1 LNIEVGTMLRKT
13 LFALAV
19 VASVALGPAFAA
31 DPTLHEVYRAAEA
44 GNYREAQ
51 AMMDQV
57 LRDHPNSAKAHFV
70 EAELLAKQGR
80 LASAQTEL
88 AIAERLDPG
97 LSFASPRAVQELKA
111 RLASSLGLGQPAARV
126 LPSSTSGGFPW
137 GPLLLVLGLV
147 AVIAFVVS
155 RLRQSSTNAAQRSG
169 LPTYGGGAGPAQ
181 PYGAGGVGPVAPP
194 AGGMGS
200 GILGGLATGA
210 AVGAGVVAG
219 EALMHRVLDGHRS
232 EEPLLGSQGGA
243 SEGPQQPDD
252 MGGSDF
258 GVADGS
264 SWDDSSVGGG
274 DDWT

>member
-1 LNIEVGTMLRKT
+1 MLRKT

-19 VASVALGPAFAA
+19 VASVAFVSGTAFAA
-31 DPTLHEVYRAAEA
+31 DPTLHEVYQAAEA

-51 AMMDQV
+51 TMMDQV

-88 AIAERLDPG
+88 ATAERLDPG

-111 RLASSLGLGQPAARV
+111 RLASSPGLGQPSARL
-126 LPSSTSGGFPW
+126 LPSATGGGFPW
-137 GPLLLVLGLV
+137 GALLVVLGLV
-147 AVIAFVVS
+147 AVIAFAVS
-155 RLRQSSTNAAQRSG
+155 RLRQRSTDAVQRAG
-169 LPTYGGGAGPAQ
+169 LPTSYGGGAGSAQ
-181 PYGAGGVGPVAPP
+181 PYGAGGVGPVTPT
-194 AGGMGS
+194 GGMGS

-232 EEPLLGSQGGA
+232 EDPVPGSRDVPPESSQ
-243 SEGPQQPDD
+243 PQYD
-252 MGGSDF
+252 MGGDDF
-258 GVADGS
+258 GVSDG
-264 SWDDSSVGGG
+264 SWDDSSGGGG